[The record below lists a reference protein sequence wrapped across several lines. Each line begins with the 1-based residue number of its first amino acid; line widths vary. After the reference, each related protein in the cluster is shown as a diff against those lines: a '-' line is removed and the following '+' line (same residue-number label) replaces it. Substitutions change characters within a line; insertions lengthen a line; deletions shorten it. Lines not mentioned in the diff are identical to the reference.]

1 MMRPVLHGD
10 MVAAALVLLRLPVS
24 ERSAVMRD
32 MLEQAAAADLYRKR
46 LGKGHPAWG
55 SGSLMA
61 VAMRQG
67 RAAEPF
73 LDDPDYCRCL
83 ITVFTTLLDWRQE
96 RAAFS
101 RRRRKYKL
109 ARSDQAAAV

>member
-1 MMRPVLHGD
+1 M
-10 MVAAALVLLRLPVS
+10 AAALVLLWLPVAA
-24 ERSAVMRD
+24 RSRVMRD

-55 SGSLMA
+55 NGSLMA
-61 VAMRQG
+61 VAMGRD

-83 ITVFTTLLDWRQE
+83 IMVFTTLLEWRSE
-96 RAAFS
+96 RAVFN
-101 RRRRKYKL
+101 RRRRKYRL
-109 ARSDQAAAV
+109 AQPDQVLPAV

>member
-1 MMRPVLHGD
+1 MRPVLHGD
-10 MVAAALVLLRLPVS
+10 VVAAALVLLRVPVPA
-24 ERSAVMRD
+24 RRNAMRD

-55 SGSLMA
+55 NGSLMA

-67 RAAEPF
+67 RASEPF

-83 ITVFTTLLDWRQE
+83 ITVFSELLAWRSE
-96 RAAFS
+96 RAMFS
-101 RRRRKYKL
+101 RKRRKCRS
-109 ARSDQAAAV
+109 ARSGQAEAV